1 VVRRSLL
8 ITVLLVCAL
17 SAHGDS
23 AQRYRAFWVETFNTP
38 FATRLDVDRVLGA
51 ALRSNANALFVE
63 VRRRGDAWYLD
74 AKEPLPEVDNFGEPD
89 ATGRLTFDPLRYL
102 IARAHTR
109 GIEVHAFTIVGA
121 VYNGDP
127 RVKLP
132 SDPQHAFLQHVW
144 DAAAGEPYRGRR
156 QWATR
161 ALPYNAAGTFEGG
174 QRFGKDWYVDLGHPD
189 AAAYTISALTYL
201 VHKYELD
208 GIHLDRIRY
217 PESPLDRP
225 RGEPWGSNVGYNE
238 TSVARFNARYGTTGW
253 PKSNDPRWN
262 DWRREQVTSFVR
274 RLTLEAKSIRPAIK
288 VSAAVVCFGA
298 GPHGNGGFEATEPY
312 ARVFQDWQGWLEEGL
327 LDLVLPMNYKRE
339 KLPAQS
345 RQFDDWA
352 RFTIDTAH
360 ANGRQAV
367 VGLGAYLNP
376 LTATLRQARRV
387 LSHGADGVA
396 FFSLARPR
404 AGAPATSDQAR
415 DDFAN
420 AVRSGLSAA
429 GDRYEAASNEPLF
442 AVPVRTPPPRDSG
455 RGSMMGIALDPSGT
469 PLDGA
474 IVTVENLTTHQ
485 LRRVRTDGNGFYG
498 LLGLVPGRYRA
509 LVLGRESCLVEVI
522 AGRVVRA
529 DVPPPACVP

>member
-1 VVRRSLL
+1 
-8 ITVLLVCAL
+8 
-17 SAHGDS
+17 
-23 AQRYRAFWVETFNTP
+23 
-38 FATRLDVDRVLGA
+38 
-51 ALRSNANALFVE
+51 
-63 VRRRGDAWYLD
+63 
-74 AKEPLPEVDNFGEPD
+74 
-89 ATGRLTFDPLRYL
+89 
-102 IARAHTR
+102 
-109 GIEVHAFTIVGA
+109 
-121 VYNGDP
+121 
-127 RVKLP
+127 
-132 SDPQHAFLQHVW
+132 
-144 DAAAGEPYRGRR
+144 
-156 QWATR
+156 
-161 ALPYNAAGTFEGG
+161 
-174 QRFGKDWYVDLGHPD
+174 
-189 AAAYTISALTYL
+189 
-201 VHKYELD
+201 
-208 GIHLDRIRY
+208 
-217 PESPLDRP
+217 
-225 RGEPWGSNVGYNE
+225 
-238 TSVARFNARYGTTGW
+238 VARFNARYGTAGW

-298 GPHGNGGFEATEPY
+298 GPRGNGGFEATEPY

-360 ANGRQAV
+360 ANGRQAI

-404 AGAPATSDQAR
+404 AGAPATSDRAR

-429 GDRYEAASNEPLF
+429 GDRYEPASNEPLF

-455 RGSMMGIALDPSGT
+455 CGSMMGIALDPSGT

-474 IVTVENLTTHQ
+474 MVTVENLTTHQ
-485 LRRVRTDGNGFYG
+485 LRRARTDGNGFYG
-498 LLGLVPGRYRA
+498 LLGLVPGHYRV
-509 LVLGRESCLVEVI
+509 LVLGRESCLVEVT

-529 DVPPPACVP
+529 DVPPPACLS